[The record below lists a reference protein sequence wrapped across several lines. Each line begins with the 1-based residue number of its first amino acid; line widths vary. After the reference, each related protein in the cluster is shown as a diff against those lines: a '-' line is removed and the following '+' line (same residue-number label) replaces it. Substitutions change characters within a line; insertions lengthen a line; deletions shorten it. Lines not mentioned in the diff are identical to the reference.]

1 MNDHFGRLTVS
12 LRRHVRLMDAVR
24 TLVASAPQ
32 SPEAVSA
39 WRAITT
45 HHAVDEA
52 VTRDIVYESAL
63 ELAMPFHAR
72 RIAHMEGE

>member
-1 MNDHFGRLTVS
+1 MNEHSGRLTVS
-12 LRRHVRLMDAVR
+12 LRRHIPLMDAVR

-32 SPEAVSA
+32 SPDAVSA
-39 WRAITT
+39 WRAITM

-72 RIAHMEGE
+72 RVAMMEGE